1 MTDNINEP
9 KPVTDTTFNLDYHD
23 DYDKNDGYHRVL
35 FNAGRA
41 LQARELIELQTII
54 QEEISRFGGNIFKEG
69 ALVKPG
75 GVTVDN
81 KVEFI
86 RVTENSVIPPDI
98 QAITTESGIKAKV
111 LSVVDKT
118 AYVQYTDTLSVGGG
132 ETSPRISVGDDTE
145 AGTVAASGLSTW
157 AYFAS
162 GDYFV
167 QGHFVHATGGSLL
180 LDAEG
185 YDNLDADGNPVP
197 VDIGFKI
204 DEVIITE
211 DWDDNLYDNQND
223 TPNISSPGA
232 HRYQI
237 NLSPSTRDQ
246 ASEDNFVFVARVY
259 KGEITREVT
268 SHDGYN
274 RINKLLA
281 QRTKEES
288 GDYIVDDFTAIFE
301 DLNDQELL
309 LDVSEGIAYVDGY
322 RLDIGRTPI
331 KVPRAQTST
340 ESLTDNVPAAY
351 GNWVYLNNATTTGLG
366 EIGIRG
372 KLDLVDAQGDDIGD
386 AYLRGV
392 EQDQI
397 GYRAY
402 LFNITMNEQKSFRD
416 VKTMQAADGSVLGI
430 NDNASLYGTSYN
442 NLLFPLSQSSPVADT
457 VTDITYTKQIVNS
470 READS
475 NGEIVIDGV
484 EPQNWVIAKD
494 GEAAA
499 IKDLVPT
506 LANSGE
512 QGSGWKY
519 SGLSAGTYTILSY
532 DEVNAVR
539 KTKKL
544 ETVTATASSSFPL
557 VVLTDYVDGYDLMSV
572 SQTLD
577 NDSKD
582 ITHMYEMDG
591 GQRDN
596 FYDYVRFKLK
606 GGNTIPAGA
615 VLSFQFRHFKH
626 EGDGDYFSVS
636 SYSTVEG
643 QLSYEDLPTHTL
655 TNGTELSLR
664 DVVDFRPSRQPDG
677 TFKINNS
684 SVVAGLPQNGSALTV
699 RQVRYYLPRIDV
711 LVANVRDSYGDV
723 GFGEVQVIQG
733 QPASTPRAPQIP
745 TGSLPLYVFRL
756 NAYTFDSTD
765 LTSEKQSHKRYTMK
779 DIGKIENKLDGLYE
793 LTTLSLLESNTQTL
807 NVVDNDGNPRTKA
820 GFIADNFS
828 SFSFSDVNNEDFR
841 ASVETTSGELQPSF
855 RENLV
860 RLKQDESKGSSSRT
874 GDYVTLPYTHA
885 SFITQNVATDTMN
898 INPFAVITQEGHI
911 TLSPSSDEW
920 VETRTLP
927 PIMQTVVRRAPVDMG
942 FEDLW
947 QWENAPGGINNF
959 RRAQRNRF
967 ERMSQFELTPLSRS
981 IQEFVGERVAGVE
994 VIPFMRSRLVSFK
1007 AEGLRPNAKVW
1018 AYFGNRNVSAWCR
1031 PTNTFVEFSTTDS
1044 EVGSSQSSATGIVGS
1059 GQLTTNDRGEVVG
1072 EFLIPNTDA
1081 LRFRTGTQD
1090 FQILD
1095 INVDTTSARLT
1106 TEQAAE
1112 SLTNS
1117 IAPYTSTGTVESIQR
1132 TVRTTR
1138 IPQRVRRRKDPLAQS
1153 FFVDPSENPNGI
1165 FLTKVR
1171 VYVQSKDSVI
1181 PMQVQIRPVE
1191 NGIPTTT
1198 IVPGS
1203 VKFVKPD
1210 DITLAPNTDIA
1221 SIRSNGTT
1229 VEFDEPVYLTAGEE
1243 YAIVLLAESVEYN
1256 VYVAQTYETI
1266 IGGNEGKV
1274 SKQPSLGSLFMS
1286 QSGSTWTPD
1295 QTKDLMFELERAEF
1309 NTSGTVHLVN
1319 AILPSVSL
1327 DGNPFTTTN
1336 GSNTVSVSHEGHGFS
1351 VNDKVTF
1358 TGSATVA
1365 GLDLNRTFFVD
1376 NVTSTG
1382 YTIQVPVG
1390 ETATADT
1397 TGGGTSVVSTQN
1409 VIFDEFTP
1417 QVSTVTP
1424 NSTSVSAQ
1432 VSKCSAGSYGGDRGS
1447 EALSYALG
1455 TFQDVFLN
1463 EVNTGTQPSVIATA
1477 DNKKDAG
1484 ENPVPSIEFALSIST
1499 TDSKVSPLIDLQRT
1513 SVLALENVI
1522 GSGEETQHIT
1532 RPTTIDESSVGLKII
1547 FAANRPTDAE
1557 FEVYAKTSVT
1567 DDGLVDAD
1575 WVLVNLD
1582 GPVSS
1587 DTNRTVFREYEY
1599 TLDDTSE
1606 FPIQANAFTAF
1617 QVKVVMKS
1625 SNSSRSPRI
1634 RDLRVIALAT

>member
-1 MTDNINEP
+1 
-9 KPVTDTTFNLDYHD
+9 
-23 DYDKNDGYHRVL
+23 
-35 FNAGRA
+35 
-41 LQARELIELQTII
+41 
-54 QEEISRFGGNIFKEG
+54 
-69 ALVKPG
+69 
-75 GVTVDN
+75 
-81 KVEFI
+81 
-86 RVTENSVIPPDI
+86 
-98 QAITTESGIKAKV
+98 
-111 LSVVDKT
+111 
-118 AYVQYTDTLSVGGG
+118 
-132 ETSPRISVGDDTE
+132 
-145 AGTVAASGLSTW
+145 
-157 AYFAS
+157 
-162 GDYFV
+162 
-167 QGHFVHATGGSLL
+167 
-180 LDAEG
+180 
-185 YDNLDADGNPVP
+185 
-197 VDIGFKI
+197 
-204 DEVIITE
+204 
-211 DWDDNLYDNQND
+211 
-223 TPNISSPGA
+223 
-232 HRYQI
+232 
-237 NLSPSTRDQ
+237 
-246 ASEDNFVFVARVY
+246 
-259 KGEITREVT
+259 
-268 SHDGYN
+268 
-274 RINKLLA
+274 
-281 QRTKEES
+281 
-288 GDYIVDDFTAIFE
+288 
-301 DLNDQELL
+301 
-309 LDVSEGIAYVDGY
+309 
-322 RLDIGRTPI
+322 
-331 KVPRAQTST
+331 
-340 ESLTDNVPAAY
+340 
-351 GNWVYLNNATTTGLG
+351 
-366 EIGIRG
+366 
-372 KLDLVDAQGDDIGD
+372 
-386 AYLRGV
+386 
-392 EQDQI
+392 
-397 GYRAY
+397 
-402 LFNITMNEQKSFRD
+402 
-416 VKTMQAADGSVLGI
+416 
-430 NDNASLYGTSYN
+430 
-442 NLLFPLSQSSPVADT
+442 
-457 VTDITYTKQIVNS
+457 
-470 READS
+470 
-475 NGEIVIDGV
+475 
-484 EPQNWVIAKD
+484 
-494 GEAAA
+494 
-499 IKDLVPT
+499 
-506 LANSGE
+506 
-512 QGSGWKY
+512 
-519 SGLSAGTYTILSY
+519 
-532 DEVNAVR
+532 
-539 KTKKL
+539 
-544 ETVTATASSSFPL
+544 
-557 VVLTDYVDGYDLMSV
+557 
-572 SQTLD
+572 
-577 NDSKD
+577 
-582 ITHMYEMDG
+582 
-591 GQRDN
+591 
-596 FYDYVRFKLK
+596 
-606 GGNTIPAGA
+606 
-615 VLSFQFRHFKH
+615 
-626 EGDGDYFSVS
+626 
-636 SYSTVEG
+636 
-643 QLSYEDLPTHTL
+643 
-655 TNGTELSLR
+655 
-664 DVVDFRPSRQPDG
+664 
-677 TFKINNS
+677 
-684 SVVAGLPQNGSALTV
+684 
-699 RQVRYYLPRIDV
+699 
-711 LVANVRDSYGDV
+711 
-723 GFGEVQVIQG
+723 
-733 QPASTPRAPQIP
+733 
-745 TGSLPLYVFRL
+745 
-756 NAYTFDSTD
+756 
-765 LTSEKQSHKRYTMK
+765 
-779 DIGKIENKLDGLYE
+779 
-793 LTTLSLLESNTQTL
+793 
-807 NVVDNDGNPRTKA
+807 
-820 GFIADNFS
+820 
-828 SFSFSDVNNEDFR
+828 
-841 ASVETTSGELQPSF
+841 
-855 RENLV
+855 
-860 RLKQDESKGSSSRT
+860 
-874 GDYVTLPYTHA
+874 
-885 SFITQNVATDTMN
+885 
-898 INPFAVITQEGHI
+898 
-911 TLSPSSDEW
+911 
-920 VETRTLP
+920 
-927 PIMQTVVRRAPVDMG
+927 
-942 FEDLW
+942 
-947 QWENAPGGINNF
+947 
-959 RRAQRNRF
+959 
-967 ERMSQFELTPLSRS
+967 
-981 IQEFVGERVAGVE
+981 
-994 VIPFMRSRLVSFK
+994 MRSRLVSFK

-1191 NGIPTTT
+1191 NGIPTTI

-1336 GSNTVSVSHEGHGFS
+1336 GSNTISVSHEGHGFS

-1358 TGSATVA
+1358 TGSDTVA

-1376 NVTSTG
+1376 NVTYTG

-1417 QVSTVTP
+1417 QVSTITP

-1432 VSKCSAGSYGGDRGS
+1432 VSRCSAGSYGGDRGS

-1455 TFQDVFLN
+1455 TLQDVFLN
-1463 EVNTGTQPSVIATA
+1463 EVNTGIQPSVIATA

>member
-1 MTDNINEP
+1 MAIDQTKP
-9 KPVTDTTFNLDYHD
+9 QPVTSSTFKKDYHD

-54 QEEISRFGGNIFKEG
+54 QEEIARFGGNIFKEG
-69 ALVKPG
+69 SLVKPG

-81 KVEFI
+81 KVEFV
-86 RVTENSVIPPDI
+86 RFTESSVVPSDI
-98 QAITTESGIKAKV
+98 QAITTDSGIKAKV
-111 LSVVDKT
+111 LFIVDKT

-132 ETSPRISVGDDTE
+132 EVAPRIPVGSDTE

-185 YDNLDADGNPVP
+185 LDNLDEDGNPAP
-197 VDIGFKI
+197 VDIGFEIK
-204 DEVIITE
+204 EVIMTE
-211 DWDDNLYDNQND
+211 TTEGGGNLYDNQNYD
-223 TPNISSPGA
+223 ANISSPGA

-237 NLSPSTRDQ
+237 VLTPTTREN
-246 ASEDNFVFVARVY
+246 AGENNFVFVARVY

-322 RLDIGRTPI
+322 RLDIGRSPI

-340 ESLTDNVPAAY
+340 EPLTDNVPASY

-372 KLDLVDAQGDDIGD
+372 KLDLMDDQGNDIGD

-392 EQDQI
+392 EQDQV

-402 LFNITMNEQKSFRD
+402 LFDITMNEQKSFKNVR
-416 VKTMQAADGSVLGI
+416 TMQAADGSVLGVKEG
-430 NDNASLYGTSYN
+430 ASLYGTSYN
-442 NLLFPLSQSSPVADT
+442 NLLFPLSQSSPKADT
-457 VTDITYTKQIVNS
+457 VANITYTKQIVNS
-470 READS
+470 KIADS
-475 NGEIVIDGV
+475 NGQISIDGV
-484 EPQNWVIAKD
+484 EPQNWVIAKT
-494 GEAAA
+494 GEADA
-499 IKDLVPT
+499 IKNIVPT
-506 LANSGE
+506 KDSEGTA
-512 QGSGWKY
+512 WTY
-519 SGLSAGTYTILSY
+519 SGLTAGASYTILSY
-532 DEVNAVR
+532 SEVNARR

-544 ETVTATASSSFPL
+544 ETVTFEASSSYSL
-557 VVLTDYVDGYDLMSV
+557 VASPNHVDGYDLMSV
-572 SQTLD
+572 QQILD
-577 NDSKD
+577 GNATD
-582 ITHMYEMDG
+582 ITHMYDMDG

-606 GGNTIPAGA
+606 SGNTIPDGA
-615 VLSFQFRHFKH
+615 VLSFAFRHFKH

-643 QLSYEDLPTHTL
+643 QLPYEDLPTYTL
-655 TNGTELSLR
+655 TNGTEVSLR

-677 TFKINNS
+677 TFKFQS
-684 SVVAGLPQNGSALTV
+684 SVDAGLPQNGSALTV
-699 RQVRYYLPRIDV
+699 REVQYYLPRVDV
-711 LVANVRDSYGDV
+711 LVANIVDSYGDV

-733 QPASTPRAPQIP
+733 QPSVTPRAPQIP
-745 TGSLPLYVFRL
+745 TGALPLYIFRL
-756 NAYTFDSTD
+756 NPYTFDSTD
-765 LTSEKQSHKRYTMK
+765 LSSEKQSHKRYTMK
-779 DIGKIENKLDGLYE
+779 DIGKIESKLDGLYE

-807 NVVDNDGNPRTKA
+807 NVVDTDGNPRTKA
-820 GFIADNFS
+820 GFVADNFS
-828 SFSFSDVNNEDFR
+828 SFNFSDVTNADFR
-841 ASVETTSGELQPSF
+841 ASVETTTGELLPSF
-855 RENLV
+855 RENLI
-860 RLKQDESKGSSSRT
+860 RLKHDESKGSSSRS
-874 GDYVTLPYTHA
+874 GDYATLPYTHV
-885 SFITQNVATDTMN
+885 SFITQDVATSSMN

-920 VETRTLP
+920 VETRSLP
-927 PIMQTVVRRAPVDMG
+927 PIMQTVVRRAPIDTGVN
-942 FEDLW
+942 DLW
-947 QWENAPGGINNF
+947 RWENAPGGINNF
-959 RRAQRNRF
+959 NQAQQRRL

-981 IQEFVGERVAGVE
+981 IQEFVGERVAGVD

-1059 GQLTTNDRGEVVG
+1059 GQLTTNDKGEVVG
-1072 EFLIPNTDA
+1072 QFLIPNTDD

-1106 TEQAAE
+1106 AEQAAE

-1117 IAPYTSTGTVESIQR
+1117 TAPYTSTGTIESIQR
-1132 TVRTTR
+1132 TIRTTR

-1153 FFVDPSENPNGI
+1153 FFVDPAENPNGI
-1165 FLTKVR
+1165 FLTKAR
-1171 VYVQSKDSVI
+1171 VYVQSKDSTI

-1221 SIRSNGTT
+1221 SIRNNGTT

-1295 QTKDLMFELERAEF
+1295 QTKDLMFELERADF
-1309 NTSGTVHLVN
+1309 DATGTVHLVN
-1319 AILPSVSL
+1319 AVLPSVSL
-1327 DGNPFTTTN
+1327 GGNPFTTNIGAN
-1336 GSNTVSVSHEGHGFS
+1336 GSITVSVEHEGHGFTTQ
-1351 VNDKVTF
+1351 DKVTYS
-1358 TGSATVA
+1358 GAEPVG

-1376 NVTSTG
+1376 NVTPKG
-1382 YTIQVPVG
+1382 YTIQIPVG

-1409 VIFDEFTP
+1409 VIFDQFTP
-1417 QVSTVTP
+1417 QVAAITP
-1424 NSTSVSAQ
+1424 NSTIVSAQ
-1432 VSKCSAGSYGGDRGS
+1432 VSRCEGKSYGNDRS
-1447 EALSYALG
+1447 TSALSYALG
-1455 TFQDVFLN
+1455 AFEDVFLN
-1463 EVNTGTQPSVIATA
+1463 EINTGINPSVVATA
-1477 DNKKDAG
+1477 DNKKDTS
-1484 ENPVPSIEFALSIST
+1484 ENPVPSIEFALSLTT

-1522 GSGEETQHIT
+1522 GSGDESQHIT
-1532 RPTTIDESSVGLKII
+1532 KPTTIDESSVGLKII
-1547 FAANRPTDAE
+1547 FAANRPTAAE

-1567 DDGLVDAD
+1567 DDGLVDAE
-1575 WVLVNLD
+1575 WTLVNIDSL
-1582 GPVSS
+1582 VSS
-1587 DTNRTVFREYEY
+1587 DTNLTIFREYEY
-1599 TLDDTSE
+1599 TLESID
-1606 FPIQANAFTAF
+1606 AFTAF

-1625 SNSSRSPRI
+1625 TNSSKSPRI

>member
-1 MTDNINEP
+1 MATDQNISPRN
-9 KPVTDTTFNLDYHD
+9 VTGTTFKEYHD

-75 GVTVDN
+75 GVTIDN
-81 KVEFI
+81 KVEFV
-86 RVTENSVIPPDI
+86 RFTETSVVPSDI
-98 QAITTESGIKAKV
+98 QTITTETGIKAKV
-111 LSVVDKT
+111 LFVDGKT
-118 AYVQYTDTLSVGGG
+118 AYVQYTDTLSVEGG
-132 ETSPRISVGDDTE
+132 ESAPRIPVGADTE

-167 QGHFVHATGGSLL
+167 QGHFVHAVENKVL

-185 YDNLDADGNPVP
+185 SDHLDENGNPTP
-197 VDIGFKI
+197 IDIGFKI
-204 DEVIITE
+204 EEVIYTTE
-211 DWDDNLYDNQND
+211 QDKNLFDNQND
-223 TPNISSPGA
+223 NPNKTSPGA
-232 HRYQI
+232 DRYKI
-237 NLSPSTRDQ
+237 TLEPARRDQ
-246 ASEDNFVFVARVY
+246 ADENNFVFVARVLN
-259 KGEITREVT
+259 GEITREVT

-288 GDYIVDDFTAIFE
+288 GDYIVEDFTAIFE
-301 DLNDQELL
+301 DLNEQELL

-322 RLDIGRTPI
+322 RLDIGRSPI
-331 KVPRAQTST
+331 KVPRAQTSK
-340 ESLTDNVPAAY
+340 ELIADNVPAAY
-351 GNWVYLNNATTTGLG
+351 GNWVYLDLDNTTGLG
-366 EIGIRG
+366 DIANRG
-372 KLDLVDAQGDDIGD
+372 RLDLRQGSDIVGT
-386 AYLRGV
+386 ANLRGV
-392 EQDQI
+392 EQDQV

-402 LFNITMNEQKSFRD
+402 LFNIIMNVDKAFRNVTTME
-416 VKTMQAADGSVLGI
+416 TPDGSSVLSLTQ
-430 NDNASLYGTSYN
+430 NPSLYGTADN
-442 NLLFPLSQSSPVADT
+442 NLLFPLSQSSPVRST
-457 VTDITYTKQIVNS
+457 VGNVTYTKQIVNQNLVPDENDQIS
-470 READS
+470 ITGNES
-475 NGEIVIDGV
+475 
-484 EPQNWVIAKD
+484 QNWVIAED
-494 GEAAA
+494 GVGILEEAPSL
-499 IKDLVPT
+499 DGTYSNL
-506 LANSGE
+506 SG
-512 QGSGWKY
+512 S
-519 SGLSAGTYTILSY
+519 SYTILSY
-532 DEVNAVR
+532 KEVSAVR
-539 KTKKL
+539 RTKNL
-544 ETVTATASSSFPL
+544 ETVIVDGVTSSFPL
-557 VVLTDYVDGYDLMSV
+557 VVTSYVDGYNLVKVQQSIGNN
-572 SQTLD
+572 SI
-577 NDSKD
+577 D

-596 FYDYVRFKLK
+596 FYDFVRFKLK
-606 GGNTIPAGA
+606 SGNTIPNDAE
-615 VLSFQFRHFKH
+615 LSFQFQYFRH
-626 EGDGDYFSVS
+626 EDDGDYFSVT
-636 SYSTVEG
+636 SYNEG
-643 QLSYEDLPTHTL
+643 ENQLSYEDIPSYTL

-664 DVVDFRPSRQPDG
+664 DVIDFRPSRLPDG
-677 TFKINNS
+677 SFKLGNS
-684 SVVAGLPQNGSALTV
+684 TSAGLPQNGSALTV
-699 RQVRYYLPRIDV
+699 KQVAYYLPRIDV
-711 LVANVRDSYGDV
+711 LVANTVDSYGDV
-723 GFGEVQVIQG
+723 GFGQLDVIQG
-733 QPASTPRAPQIP
+733 QPSSNPRAPQIP
-745 TGSLPLYVFRL
+745 TGSLPLYIFRL
-756 NAYTFDSTD
+756 NPYTFSSAD

-779 DIGKIENKLDGLYE
+779 DIGKIESKLDGLYE
-793 LTTLSLLESNTQTL
+793 LTTLSLLESNTQSLT
-807 NVVDNDGNPRTKA
+807 VVDGEGNQRTKA

-828 SFSFSDVNNEDFR
+828 SFNFSDVNAEEFR
-841 ASVETTSGELQPSF
+841 ASVETVIGELQPSF

-860 RLKQDESKGSSSRT
+860 RLRHDSSQGSSART
-874 GDYVTLPYTHA
+874 GDYATLPYTHA
-885 SFITQNVATDTMN
+885 SFITQDLATSTMN
-898 INPFAVITQEGHI
+898 INPFAVITQEGHV

-920 VETRTLP
+920 VETQALP
-927 PIMQTVVRRAPVDMG
+927 PIMQTTVRRSIPIDLG

-947 QWENAPGGINNF
+947 WNGITNTNRPRTRQQF
-959 RRAQRNRF
+959 SVESTSRA
-967 ERMSQFELTPLSRS
+967 

-1018 AYFGNRNVSAWCR
+1018 AYFGNRNMSAWCR
-1031 PTNTFVEFSTTDS
+1031 PTNSFVEFSTTDS

-1059 GQLTTNDRGEVVG
+1059 GQLTTNNRGEVFG
-1072 EFLIPNTDA
+1072 ELLIPNTDA

-1106 TEQAAE
+1106 TAQAAE

-1117 IAPYTSTGTVESIQR
+1117 TAPYTSTGTIESIQR

-1153 FFVDPSENPNGI
+1153 FFVDPAENPNGI

-1309 NTSGTVHLVN
+1309 EMVGSVRLVN
-1319 AILPSVSL
+1319 AILPSISL
-1327 DGNPFTTTN
+1327 GDNPFTTTN
-1336 GSNTVSVSHEGHGFS
+1336 GSGQVSVRHEGHGFATQ
-1351 VNDKVTF
+1351 DKVTF
-1358 TGSATVA
+1358 FGSSAVS
-1365 GLDLNRTFFVD
+1365 GLDFNRTFTVD

-1390 ETATADT
+1390 ETATTDA
-1397 TGGGTSVVSTQN
+1397 TGGNVIVDGVSMASTVATQN
-1409 VIFDEFTP
+1409 VMFDEFTP
-1417 QVSTVTP
+1417 QVSSITP

-1432 VSKCSAGSYGGDRGS
+1432 VSKCVGASYGGDRGTA
-1447 EALSYALG
+1447 ALAYSKGSLV
-1455 TFQDVFLN
+1455 DVFLN
-1463 EVNTGTQPSVIATA
+1463 EVNRDVEPSVVATA
-1477 DNKKDAG
+1477 DNKKDASG
-1484 ENPVPSIEFALSIST
+1484 DPVPSIEFDLSLST
-1499 TDSKVSPLIDLQRT
+1499 SDSKVSPLIDLQRT
-1513 SVLALENVI
+1513 SLLALENVI
-1522 GSGEETQHIT
+1522 GSNDEAQHVT
-1532 RPTTIDESSVGLKII
+1532 RPVTIDESSVGLKVI
-1547 FAANRPTDAE
+1547 FGANRPSASE
-1557 FEVYAKTSVT
+1557 FEIYAKTSVT
-1567 DDGLVDAD
+1567 DDGLVDAEWTKISID
-1575 WVLVNLD
+1575 S
-1582 GPVSS
+1582 PVPSDENSS
-1587 DTNRTVFREYEY
+1587 VFREYEY
-1599 TLDDTSE
+1599 TLESVD
-1606 FPIQANAFTAF
+1606 AFAVF